1 MERPSTPPMEIRDP
15 IHGAITVDRPEMAVI
30 DHPFVQRLRGIRQLG
45 FSHLPFPGA
54 THTRYNH
61 SLGVMHLAGRAF
73 DACFRDDPFG
83 SPEIRAGFR
92 HCVRLAALCH
102 DIGHAPFSHAAEFA
116 MPALQ
121 SLGVGAYAPSLVAD
135 RMAQRASHED
145 YTVAILTQSNLA
157 DTVRANFSF
166 DPLHV
171 AALVSHE
178 VEVEDDFFNHQGYD
192 LRCLLSQ
199 LISSDLDVDRLDY
212 LVRDS
217 FFTGAQYGQVD
228 VNWLVSNLARH
239 VDGQGRVSLALDR
252 RALYAFDDFMIAR
265 FHMFV
270 MVYFHQ
276 KSVAYEEM
284 LKRYMRS
291 EECAYALPSDLE
303 AYRGTDDA
311 ELMAHLRGSE
321 SEWARRIVEM
331 DPFRVV
337 WEGQGPLGHAQLDS
351 LHQVLISAG
360 LDAIAVPGPGVV
372 YGQRKPGMPPLFVVN
387 RQGHDKTVVPM
398 DKATGIFERYQD
410 ERCVGRLYVPKPE
423 REAARAVIAQV

>member
-1 MERPSTPPMEIRDP
+1 MERPSSPPMEIRDP
-15 IHGAITVDRPEMAVI
+15 LHGAIPVDRPETLVI

-73 DACFRDDPFG
+73 DACFRDDPFVR
-83 SPEIRAGFR
+83 SEDRQAYR

-116 MPALQ
+116 MPPLQ
-121 SLGVGAYAPSLVAD
+121 ELGIGAYAPDRVAA
-135 RMAQRASHED
+135 RLTARASHED
-145 YTVAILTQSNLA
+145 YTVAILTKSGLA
-157 DTVRANFSF
+157 DTIRDNFPF
-166 DPLHV
+166 APEHV

-178 VEVEDDFFNHQGYD
+178 VAAPDDFFVHKGFD

-228 VNWLVSNLARH
+228 VNWLVSNMARH
-239 VDGQGRVSLALDR
+239 VDEDGRVSLALDR

-291 EECAYALPSDLE
+291 DDCAYQLPAELE
-303 AYRGTDDA
+303 AYRRTDDA
-311 ELMAHLRGSE
+311 ELMAHLRS
-321 SEWARRIVEM
+321 SDNEWARRIVDL

-337 WEGQGPLGHAQLDS
+337 WEGHGPSGHAELES
-351 LHQVLISAG
+351 LHQALLAQGI
-360 LDAIAVPGPGVV
+360 DAIAVPGPGVV

-387 RQGHDKTVVPM
+387 RQGHDKRVVPM
-398 DKATGIFERYQD
+398 DEATGIFERYQD
-410 ERCVGRLYVPKPE
+410 ERCVGRLYVPKVM
-423 REAARAVIAQV
+423 REQARSVISGG

>member
-15 IHGAITVDRPEMAVI
+15 VHGAITVDAAETAVI
-30 DHPFVQRLRGIRQLG
+30 NHPYVQRLRGIRQLG

-54 THTRYNH
+54 VHTRYNH

-73 DACFRDDPFG
+73 DACFRDSPF
-83 SPEIRAGFR
+83 STPQDQAAFR

-116 MPALQ
+116 MPTLR
-121 SLGVGAYAPSLVAD
+121 SLGVSAYIPQMVEGRLD
-135 RMAQRASHED
+135 ERCSHED
-145 YTVAILTQSNLA
+145 YTVAILTGSGLA
-157 DTVRANFSF
+157 ETIGANFPF
-166 DPLHV
+166 RPEHV

-178 VEVEDDFFNHQGYD
+178 VKIDDDFFHHRGYD
-192 LRCLLSQ
+192 LRGVLSQ
-199 LISSDLDVDRLDY
+199 IISSDLDVDRLDY

-228 VNWLVSNLARH
+228 VNWLVSNMARH

-276 KSVAYEEM
+276 KSVAFDEL

-291 EECAYALPSDLE
+291 DDCTYSLSCDLE
-303 AYRGTDDA
+303 AYCQTDDA
-311 ELMAHLRGSE
+311 ELMANLRASQN
-321 SEWARRIVEM
+321 EWARRIVNLQ
-331 DPFRVV
+331 PFRVV
-337 WEGQGPLGHAQLDS
+337 WEGQGPAGHAE
-351 LHQVLISAG
+351 
-360 LDAIAVPGPGVV
+360 LDALYQRLTGAGIDTIAVPGPGVV
-372 YGQRKPGMPPLFVVN
+372 YGQRKPGIPSLYVVN
-387 RQGHDKTVVPM
+387 RQGHDNTVVPV
-398 DKATGIFERYQD
+398 DEATGIFERYQD
-410 ERCVGRLYVPKPE
+410 ERCVGRLYVDRSDRDSA
-423 REAARAVIAQV
+423 REIIAGA

>member
-15 IHGAITVDRPEMAVI
+15 LHGAITVDRPETCVI
-30 DHPFVQRLRGIRQLG
+30 DHPYVQRLRGIRQLG

-73 DACFRDDPFG
+73 DACFRDEPFASG
-83 SPEIRAGFR
+83 VDRAAYR

-116 MPALQ
+116 MPAL
-121 SLGVGAYAPSLVAD
+121 SALGVEAYDPALVAD
-135 RMAQRASHED
+135 RLESRASHED
-145 YTVAILTQSNLA
+145 YTIATLTQTGLA
-157 DTVRANFSF
+157 DVIRENFPF
-166 DPLHV
+166 LPEHV

-178 VEVEDDFFNHQGYD
+178 VKVEDDFFIHQGFD
-192 LRCLLSQ
+192 IRCLLSQ

-228 VNWLVSNLARH
+228 VHWLVSNMARH
-239 VDGQGRVSLALDR
+239 VDGDGRVSLALDR

-291 EECAYALPSDLE
+291 DDCSYRLSADLE
-303 AYRGTDDA
+303 EYRRTDDA
-311 ELMAHLRGSE
+311 ELMAHLRSSH
-321 SEWARRIVEM
+321 SEWAQRIV
-331 DPFRVV
+331 DLNPYRVI
-337 WEGQGPLGHAQLDS
+337 WEGQGPAGHAKLDM
-351 LHQVLISAG
+351 LHQQLRMAG
-360 LDAIAVPGPGVV
+360 IDAIAVPGPGVV
-372 YGQRKPGMPPLFVVN
+372 YGQRKPGMPPLYVVN
-387 RQGHDKTVVPM
+387 RQGYDKRVVPM
-398 DKATGIFERYQD
+398 DEATGIFERYQD
-410 ERCVGRLYVPKPE
+410 ERCVGRLYVDKPNKA
-423 REAARAVIAQV
+423 AARAVIDKA